1 MTVLEIIL
9 IILLEA
15 ALVSLIF
22 LFRIYARCRQELQ
35 RMNEERAR
43 LERERPTLAHMT
55 RYIADDETRQLIRYR
70 YDLLA
75 RILAAE
81 VAGDSSRIDEIL
93 EEVDALVADRAEFL
107 RQTRLV
113 YERMQPQMT
122 AILREKGLTDRQV
135 EICCLYALGLN
146 GKTIQQYT
154 RDGRHFQHVGHIR
167 KKLGLGEH
175 DRNIDGYIRSLLK

>member
-1 MTVLEIIL
+1 MTVLVIIL
-9 IILLEA
+9 AILLGA
-15 ALVSLIF
+15 ALVALFF
-22 LFRIYARCRQELQ
+22 LYRVYARCRRELQ
-35 RMNEERAR
+35 RTTEERAR

-55 RYIADDETRQLIRYR
+55 RHLADDETRQLIRYR
-70 YDLLA
+70 YNLLG

-93 EEVDALVADRAEFL
+93 EEVDALVADRNEFL

-122 AILREKGLTDRQV
+122 GHLRERGLTDRQV

>member
-1 MTVLEIIL
+1 MTALEIIL
-9 IILLEA
+9 SILLA
-15 ALVSLIF
+15 SALTALF
-22 LFRIYARCRQELQ
+22 LLYRASARCRRELH
-35 RMNEERAR
+35 RMTEQNAL
-43 LERERPTLAHMT
+43 LERERPVLAHMT
-55 RYIADDETRQLIRYR
+55 RHLEDDETRQLIRYR
-70 YDLLA
+70 YDLHA

-81 VAGDSSRIDEIL
+81 VAGDASRIDEIL
-93 EEVDALVADRAEFL
+93 EEIDALVSDRDEFL

-113 YERMQPQMT
+113 YERLQPQMT
-122 AILREKGLTDRQV
+122 ELLREKGLTDRQV

>member
-9 IILLEA
+9 VILLGA
-15 ALVSLIF
+15 ALVALFF
-22 LFRIYARCRQELQ
+22 LYRTSARYRKELQ
-35 RMNEERAR
+35 QMTEQHAL
-43 LERERPTLAHMT
+43 LERERPTLAHMM
-55 RYIADDETRQLIRYR
+55 RYIADDETHQLIRYR

-93 EEVDALVADRAEFL
+93 EEVDALVADRNEFL

-122 AILREKGLTDRQV
+122 GHLRERGLTDRQV